1 MINLFNEKR
10 ILSDISQTEKELR
23 KIITTNETEKKI
35 SNLSNAQQVWMT
47 TWTDDENLP
56 LEFFLPF
63 ILIYLKIIRKIQA
76 GPGKKYQVSAIEQL
90 IVLKNKIN
98 KMLLKICET

>member
-23 KIITTNETEKKI
+23 KIITTNETKKKI

-47 TWTDDENLP
+47 TWTGDEHLP